1 MLGET
6 LLDPQGAVSSVLR
19 TFRREEVLLGGR
31 GKGSR
36 AGSPCCFSHV
46 GPFAS
51 GFSPLLA
58 LGSASLQECGAV
70 PVAAGPASPPC
81 SGSASEPHVV
91 PPWQGL
97 AVLTAPRCLGQ
108 PRGHSA
114 RLGRGCS
121 AGAWK
126 RAPSQCASTIVL
138 TPRHMVPSKT
148 AKRNPTADAA
158 KAESWQETARPAKC
172 LLRRRCVVSQQAGSS
187 PGLAPCTPG
196 PFHVPD
202 PAAGQRSC
210 PPYTPAV
217 CWAGTGCVLG
227 WRGRTCPAAPS
238 GTRRSSPA
246 AQQSCSSVFWLLALT
261 ETRSSSCSPLG
272 TCAGAERSGCCGGVR
287 AGWVCAAQ
295 PGPSLLVSDA
305 GAVALVQGALTA
317 RLSSSSRGLP
327 CCKTA
332 VWAGRGFLADKTS
345 VSGACEC
352 RGFGLWSFWSFW
364 SSSLAGAVRDHC
376 WPLAFWLPFWRQP
389 LHLLAGWGPA
399 YVPALP
405 PLHEQ
410 SKCCLV

>member
-1 MLGET
+1 MSL
-6 LLDPQGAVSSVLR
+6 VLR
-19 TFRREEVLLGGR
+19 TFRRVEVLLGGR
-31 GKGSR
+31 GKGSWTS
-36 AGSPCCFSHV
+36 SPCCFSHV

-70 PVAAGPASPPC
+70 PVATGPASPPC
-81 SGSASEPHVV
+81 SGSASEPHIV
-91 PPWQGL
+91 PPWPAL
-97 AVLTAPRCLGQ
+97 TVPTAPQCSGW

-114 RLGRGCS
+114 RLGRGRS

-202 PAAGQRSC
+202 PLQASG
-210 PPYTPAV
+210 PAL
-217 CWAGTGCVLG
+217 W
-227 WRGRTCPAAPS
+227 
-238 GTRRSSPA
+238 
-246 AQQSCSSVFWLLALT
+246 
-261 ETRSSSCSPLG
+261 
-272 TCAGAERSGCCGGVR
+272 TCAGAEQPGCCGGVR

-295 PGPSLLVSDA
+295 PGPSLLVCDA
-305 GAVALVQGALTA
+305 RAVALVQGALTA
-317 RLSSSSRGLP
+317 RLSSYSWGSP

-364 SSSLAGAVRDHC
+364 SFWSSSLAGAVQDRC
-376 WPLAFWLPFWRQP
+376 WPLVFWLPFWRQP
-389 LHLLAGWGPA
+389 LHLLAGWGPTH
-399 YVPALP
+399 VPALP
-405 PLHEQ
+405 PLREQ